1 LRQARKPTCGR
12 WQCAA
17 RNFTHPRVG
26 GRQLSILNLALR
38 RNAFLTTVNKCDGMV
53 AVLEQLDR
61 ESDLNVATARPFILH
76 LPQRL
81 QGVDEA
87 RAKYRTSFENYAD
100 AFAEFD
106 LRRDEPSASRAAE
119 NQSLQ
124 AADEL
129 IKAFLECHRQF
140 PALPPLERTL
150 HTQRSMPALQISP
163 NSTAHAIH
171 PAGQLEL
178 ARSGALFAPLAAAP
192 AGRNKE
198 DRTELPQE
206 RLNGSHAPQR
216 NLASAVLEQ
225 SLLSPGI
232 GAGELDRS
240 WGVDRSR
247 SLRTHVAVARPAPVL
262 ANRRPSCRSA
272 PIVHRRAYRRPRV

>member
-1 LRQARKPTCGR
+1 
-12 WQCAA
+12 
-17 RNFTHPRVG
+17 
-26 GRQLSILNLALR
+26 
-38 RNAFLTTVNKCDGMV
+38 MV